1 MRRFV
6 WRLQRVLDIRTKQ
19 EQVKTQELFALTEK
33 LAQVRGELL
42 TQQRIL
48 QDIIESIA
56 GERTGER
63 INKQEFFLRN
73 SAATDELIKQLEGA
87 VKELE
92 NRQKEMIAEV
102 LKIRRSKEGLE
113 RLREQAKKRYIE
125 EQDKIEQ
132 RQLDEMAVMS
142 FVRGEQDIG
151 MTGNQEIRKSGYQ
164 GIRRNESE

>member
-56 GERTGER
+56 RERTGER

-73 SAATDELIKQLEGA
+73 SAATDERIKQLEGA

-92 NRQKEMIAEV
+92 NKQRDMIAEI

-125 EQDKIEQ
+125 EQDKLEQ
-132 RQLDEMAVMS
+132 KQLDEMAVMNWT
-142 FVRGEQDIG
+142 RTDADENTD
-151 MTGNQEIRKSGYQ
+151 
-164 GIRRNESE
+164 

>member
-33 LAQVRGELL
+33 LAQARGELL

-48 QDIIESIA
+48 RDIIESIA
-56 GERTGER
+56 RERAGER
-63 INKQEFFLRN
+63 IGKQEFFLRN

-92 NRQKEMIAEV
+92 NRQKDMIAEV

-125 EQDKIEQ
+125 EQDKLEQ
-132 RQLDEMAVMS
+132 KQLDEMAV
-142 FVRGEQDIG
+142 
-151 MTGNQEIRKSGYQ
+151 TGWTRTDTDWNTD
-164 GIRRNESE
+164 

>member
-33 LAQVRGELL
+33 LAQARGELL
-42 TQQRIL
+42 TQRRIL
-48 QDIIESIA
+48 QGIIESITR
-56 GERTGER
+56 ERTGER
-63 INKQEFFLRN
+63 IGKQEFFLRN
-73 SAATDELIKQLEGA
+73 SSATDEQIKRLEVA

-92 NRQKEMIAEV
+92 NRQKDMIAEV

-125 EQDKIEQ
+125 EQDKLEQ
-132 RQLDEMAVMS
+132 SQMDEMAVMS
-142 FVRGEQDIG
+142 FVRGEQDSR
-151 MTGNQEIRKSGYQ
+151 MTENQEIRVSGYQ
-164 GIRRNESE
+164 EK

>member
-1 MRRFV
+1 M
-6 WRLQRVLDIRTKQ
+6 LDIRTKQ

-56 GERTGER
+56 NERACER

-73 SAATDELIKQLEGA
+73 SAQTDERIKQLKGA

-92 NRQKEMIAEV
+92 SKQKDMIAEV

-125 EQDKIEQ
+125 EQDKLEQ
-132 RQLDEMAVMS
+132 KQLDEMAVMN
-142 FVRGEQDIG
+142 FVRGEQDSE
-151 MTGNQEIRKSGYQ
+151 TTEHQEIRKSGYQ
-164 GIRRNESE
+164 EK

>member
-33 LAQVRGELL
+33 LAQARGELL
-42 TQQRIL
+42 TQRGIL
-48 QDIIESIA
+48 QGIIESITR
-56 GERTGER
+56 ERTGER
-63 INKQEFFLRN
+63 IGKQEFFLRN
-73 SAATDELIKQLEGA
+73 SSATDEQIKRLEVA

-92 NRQKEMIAEV
+92 NRQKDMIAEV

-125 EQDKIEQ
+125 EQDKLEQ
-132 RQLDEMAVMS
+132 SQMDEMAVMS
-142 FVRGEQDIG
+142 FVRGEQDSR
-151 MTGNQEIRKSGYQ
+151 MTENQEIRVSGYQ
-164 GIRRNESE
+164 EK

>member
-42 TQQRIL
+42 TQRRIL
-48 QDIIESIA
+48 QGIIESIA
-56 GERTGER
+56 RERKGER
-63 INKQEFFLRN
+63 IGKQEFFLRN
-73 SAATDELIKQLEGA
+73 SAATDEQIKRLEAA

-92 NRQKEMIAEV
+92 NRQKDMIAEV

-113 RLREQAKKRYIE
+113 RLREQAKKRYME
-125 EQDKIEQ
+125 EQDKLEQ
-132 RQLDEMAVMS
+132 RQLDEMAVTN
-142 FVRGEQDIG
+142 FVRDE
-151 MTGNQEIRKSGYQ
+151 K
-164 GIRRNESE
+164 ESEMTENREVGVTEYQEK

>member
-33 LAQVRGELL
+33 LAQARGELL
-42 TQQRIL
+42 TQRRIL
-48 QDIIESIA
+48 QGITR
-56 GERTGER
+56 ERTGER
-63 INKQEFFLRN
+63 IGKQEFFLRN
-73 SAATDELIKQLEGA
+73 SSATDEQIKRLEVA

-92 NRQKEMIAEV
+92 NRQKDMIAEV

-125 EQDKIEQ
+125 EQDKLEQ
-132 RQLDEMAVMS
+132 SQMDEMAVMS
-142 FVRGEQDIG
+142 FVRGEQDSR
-151 MTGNQEIRKSGYQ
+151 MTENQEIRVSGYQ
-164 GIRRNESE
+164 EK

>member
-33 LAQVRGELL
+33 LAQARGELL
-42 TQQRIL
+42 TQRRIL
-48 QDIIESIA
+48 QGIIESITR
-56 GERTGER
+56 ERTGER
-63 INKQEFFLRN
+63 IGKQEFFLRN
-73 SAATDELIKQLEGA
+73 SSATDEQIKRLEVA

-92 NRQKEMIAEV
+92 NRQKDMIAEV

-125 EQDKIEQ
+125 EQDKLEQ
-132 RQLDEMAVMS
+132 SQMDEMAVMS
-142 FVRGEQDIG
+142 FVRGEQDSR
-151 MTGNQEIRKSGYQ
+151 MTENQEIRKPGYQ
-164 GIRRNESE
+164 EK